1 MLRLLSDENFNG
13 DIVRGLL
20 LLEPQLDLVRVQDV
34 GLRQV
39 EDPLIL
45 DWAARNDR
53 ILLTHDRATMPSFA
67 YERLL
72 QGQLMP
78 GLFIVHNRASVQQ
91 VIDEMVLLVNCTEQ
105 SEWEGIVLYL
115 PL

>member
-1 MLRLLSDENFNG
+1 
-13 DIVRGLL
+13 
-20 LLEPQLDLVRVQDV
+20 
-34 GLRQV
+34 
-39 EDPLIL
+39 
-45 DWAARNDR
+45 
-53 ILLTHDRATMPSFA
+53 MPSFA

-78 GLFIVHNRASVQQ
+78 GLFIVHNRASVRQ